1 MLTTLKETVCQITV
15 FMICAQAMI
24 HFRPKDS
31 YEKYLRMLLGAMILI
46 QIFQPFCQLFCGVTG
61 QELVANVEQFQRE
74 LDLGLE
80 EASKQ
85 ALLAGQKLED
95 MSLLEVQERL
105 MRQEDETE
113 ERSFAG
119 ELVREEGMVQEENLE
134 QENPA
139 ENQTTEGISQVQIEV
154 EIREE

>member
-1 MLTTLKETVCQITV
+1 MNDAWFGWLAVL
-15 FMICAQAMI
+15 
-24 HFRPKDS
+24 S
-31 YEKYLRMLLGAMILI
+31 
-46 QIFQPFCQLFCGVTG
+46 
-61 QELVANVEQFQRE
+61 VA
-74 LDLGLE
+74 
-80 EASKQ
+80 AS
-85 ALLAGQKLED
+85 AVLAGRKLED

>member
-1 MLTTLKETVCQITV
+1 M
-15 FMICAQAMI
+15 
-24 HFRPKDS
+24 
-31 YEKYLRMLLGAMILI
+31 
-46 QIFQPFCQLFCGVTG
+46 
-61 QELVANVEQFQRE
+61 EQFQRE

-105 MRQEDETE
+105 E
-113 ERSFAG
+113 EQ
-119 ELVREEGMVQEENLE
+119 VQ
-134 QENPA
+134 
-139 ENQTTEGISQVQIEV
+139 ISPVQIEV

>member
-1 MLTTLKETVCQITV
+1 MFTTLKETVCQITV
-15 FMICAQAMI
+15 FMICSQAI
-24 HFRPKDS
+24 THFRPKDS

-61 QELVANVEQFQRE
+61 QELVASVEQFQRE

-119 ELVREEGMVQEENLE
+119 ELVREEGMEQEENLE
-134 QENPA
+134 QKNPA
-139 ENQTTEGISQVQIEV
+139 GSQTTEGISQVQIEV

>member
-1 MLTTLKETVCQITV
+1 MITTLKETVCQITV

-105 MRQEDETE
+105 E
-113 ERSFAG
+113 EQ
-119 ELVREEGMVQEENLE
+119 VQIT
-134 QENPA
+134 P
-139 ENQTTEGISQVQIEV
+139 VQIEV

>member
-1 MLTTLKETVCQITV
+1 MFTTLKETVCQITV

-61 QELVANVEQFQRE
+61 QELVASVEQFQRE
-74 LDLGLE
+74 LDFGLE

-105 MRQEDETE
+105 MRQENETE
-113 ERSFAG
+113 EKSFAG

-139 ENQTTEGISQVQIEV
+139 ESQTTEGISQVQIEV

>member
-1 MLTTLKETVCQITV
+1 MFTTLKETVCQITV
-15 FMICAQAMI
+15 FMICAQAI
-24 HFRPKDS
+24 THFRPKDS

-61 QELVANVEQFQRE
+61 QELVASVGQFQRE

-119 ELVREEGMVQEENLE
+119 EPVREEGMVQEENLE

>member
-15 FMICAQAMI
+15 FMICAQAI
-24 HFRPKDS
+24 THFRPKDS
-31 YEKYLRMLLGAMILI
+31 YEIYLRMLLGAMILI

-61 QELVANVEQFQRE
+61 QELVASVEQFQRE

-105 MRQEDETE
+105 MRQENETE
-113 ERSFAG
+113 EKSFAG

-139 ENQTTEGISQVQIEV
+139 ESQKTEGISQVQIEV